1 MKPLKLTMRAFGP
14 YAGET
19 VIDFEKLQGR
29 HLFLICGPTGAGKT
43 TILDAM
49 CYALYGKTSGDRT
62 GEKMRSD
69 YADSSE
75 RTEVIFDFML
85 GDKTYRATRSPAQMV
100 DKKRGSG
107 QTLAAMQASLSELE
121 DGKEIN
127 TLRTGIEEAAGKLIG
142 LNADQFCQVILLP
155 QGDFRKLLV
164 AKADEREAIL
174 KQLFKTQRFS
184 DFKDRLKDRL
194 DAKVREKMEKQTRED
209 QILSSSGATDEK
221 QLSQMVEEAG
231 KELKEAQDIVKSRE
245 KESNE
250 FREVYQK
257 ETALMGHFTE
267 LEKALKQDAALKN
280 EEGRMKEMEASLS
293 LIRSARELA
302 PYFVQLDGITREGK
316 QEAVKLKT
324 ARADMET
331 YARLNETL
339 EKRIQELDAMKEK
352 REEERKTALKMQDLV
367 PKAKLY
373 GAAVQALKNAK
384 NALSRAEEETK
395 RRQAAAEAARKAR
408 DEQKEKADAVR
419 KSYIDGQAF
428 LLAEGL
434 EDGVPCPVCGAIHH
448 PAPARGG
455 DHVAKAEDVERAQK
469 EYERASAAYDRANDA
484 KEKHSTGAYA
494 KAVSDHAKADAQMKT
509 LEEIPAA
516 YRDPKYLEAEST
528 RLLTD
533 IRKWEQDKE
542 TAAAQLRKA
551 GADLSASQAA
561 CRNAEERRE
570 ELVKKYRETESVL
583 KEASDKAGFQSLD
596 ECKEW
601 YKKKDTEESVRKT
614 LEQYRADRKSTE
626 ERIKAEEQETAGKE
640 RPDMLALNEK
650 SKALQDQLKKASER
664 AAALKER
671 TETLQKAV
679 SDARAIEKELEDLR
693 KEEGLIR
700 GLYDLTSG
708 KKTRITLERY
718 VLGTLLDDVAN
729 AANLRLL
736 SMSRKRYSLH
746 RMTDESGLGK
756 GGLSLEVSDSFTG
769 RSRPANTLSGGET
782 FLASLSLALG
792 LADVVQSRQGGVRL
806 DTMFIDEGFGTLD
819 PDSLNSAM
827 NTLIDLQNTGRM
839 VGIISHVPELE
850 ERIDARLRHTRR
862 KRQQSRI
869 RDHRLRK

>member
-75 RTEVIFDFML
+75 RTEVVFDFML

-324 ARADMET
+324 AKADMET
-331 YARLNETL
+331 YSKLNETL

-373 GAAVQALKNAK
+373 GAAVQALKNAQ

-395 RRQAAAEAARKAR
+395 RLQTSAEAARKAR
-408 DEQKEKADAVR
+408 DAQKEKADAVR

-455 DHVAKAEDVERAQK
+455 DYVAKAEDVERAQK

-509 LEEIPAA
+509 LEEIPEA

-736 SMSRKRYSLH
+736 SMSRRRYSLH

-850 ERIDARLRHTRR
+850 ERIDARLRVTPAE
-862 KRQQSRI
+862 KGSKAEFEI
-869 RDHRLRK
+869 ID

>member
-331 YARLNETL
+331 YSKLNETL

-395 RRQAAAEAARKAR
+395 RLQAATEAARKAR

-419 KSYIDGQAF
+419 KSYIEGQAF

-455 DHVAKAEDVERAQK
+455 DNVAKAEDVERAQK

-509 LEEIPAA
+509 LEEIPEA

-583 KEASDKAGFQSLD
+583 KGASDKAGFQSLD

-736 SMSRKRYSLH
+736 SMSRRRYSLH

-850 ERIDARLRHTRR
+850 ERIDARLRVTPAE
-862 KRQQSRI
+862 KGSKAEFEI
-869 RDHRLRK
+869 ID

>member
-75 RTEVIFDFML
+75 RTEVVFDFML

-324 ARADMET
+324 AKADMET
-331 YARLNETL
+331 YSKLNETL

-395 RRQAAAEAARKAR
+395 RLQASAEAARKAR
-408 DEQKEKADAVR
+408 DAQKEKADAVR
-419 KSYIDGQAF
+419 KSYIEGQAF

-484 KEKHSTGAYA
+484 KEKHSTKAYA

-509 LEEIPAA
+509 LKEIPEA
-516 YRDPKYLEAEST
+516 YRDPKFLEMEST
-528 RLLTD
+528 RLLAD

-736 SMSRKRYSLH
+736 SMSRRRYSLH

-850 ERIDARLRHTRR
+850 ERIDARLRVTPAE
-862 KRQQSRI
+862 KGSKAEFEI
-869 RDHRLRK
+869 ID

>member
-367 PKAKLY
+367 PKTKLY

-850 ERIDARLRHTRR
+850 ERIDARLRVTPAE
-862 KRQQSRI
+862 KGSKAEFEI
-869 RDHRLRK
+869 ID

>member
-339 EKRIQELDAMKEK
+339 EKRIQELDAIKEK

-408 DEQKEKADAVR
+408 DAQKEKADAVR

-509 LEEIPAA
+509 LEEIPEA

-626 ERIKAEEQETAGKE
+626 ERIKAEEQATAGKE
-640 RPDMLALNEK
+640 RPDMQALNEK

-736 SMSRKRYSLH
+736 SMSRRRYSLH

-850 ERIDARLRHTRR
+850 ERIDARLRVTPAE
-862 KRQQSRI
+862 KGSKAEFEI
-869 RDHRLRK
+869 ID

>member
-331 YARLNETL
+331 YSKLNETL

-373 GAAVQALKNAK
+373 GAAVQVLKNAK

-395 RRQAAAEAARKAR
+395 RLQAAAEAARKAR

-509 LEEIPAA
+509 LKEIPEA
-516 YRDPKYLEAEST
+516 YRDPKFLEMEST
-528 RLLTD
+528 RLLAG
-533 IRKWEQDKE
+533 IRKWERDKE

-601 YKKKDTEESVRKT
+601 YKKKDTEERVRKT

-736 SMSRKRYSLH
+736 SMSRRRYSLH

-850 ERIDARLRHTRR
+850 ERIDARLRVTPAE
-862 KRQQSRI
+862 KGSKAKFEI
-869 RDHRLRK
+869 ID

>member
-231 KELKEAQDIVKSRE
+231 KELKEARDIVKSRE

-280 EEGRMKEMEASLS
+280 EEGRIKEMEASLS

-331 YARLNETL
+331 YSKLNETL

-395 RRQAAAEAARKAR
+395 RLQAAAEAARKAR
-408 DEQKEKADAVR
+408 DEQKQKADAVR
-419 KSYIDGQAF
+419 KSYIEGQAF

-455 DHVAKAEDVERAQK
+455 DNVAKAEDVERAQK
-469 EYERASAAYDRANDA
+469 EYERASAAYDRANDT

-494 KAVSDHAKADAQMKT
+494 KAMSDHAKADAQMKT
-509 LEEIPAA
+509 LEEIPDA

-640 RPDMLALNEK
+640 RPDMQALNEK

-679 SDARAIEKELEDLR
+679 SDARAIEKEMEDLR

-736 SMSRKRYSLH
+736 SMSRRRYSLH

-850 ERIDARLRHTRR
+850 ERIDARLRVTPAE
-862 KRQQSRI
+862 KGSKAEFEI
-869 RDHRLRK
+869 ID

>member
-324 ARADMET
+324 AKADMET
-331 YARLNETL
+331 YSKLNETL

-395 RRQAAAEAARKAR
+395 RLQTSAEAARKAR
-408 DEQKEKADAVR
+408 DAQKEKADAVR

-455 DHVAKAEDVERAQK
+455 DYVAKAEDVERAQK

-509 LEEIPAA
+509 LEEIPEA

-614 LEQYRADRKSTE
+614 LEQYRADRESTE

-671 TETLQKAV
+671 TETLQKTV

-736 SMSRKRYSLH
+736 SMSRRRYSLH

-850 ERIDARLRHTRR
+850 ERIDARLRVTPAE
-862 KRQQSRI
+862 KGSKAEFEI
-869 RDHRLRK
+869 ID

>member
-509 LEEIPAA
+509 LEEIPEA

-850 ERIDARLRHTRR
+850 ERIDARLRVTPAE
-862 KRQQSRI
+862 KGSKAEFEI
-869 RDHRLRK
+869 ID

>member
-331 YARLNETL
+331 YSKLNETL

-395 RRQAAAEAARKAR
+395 RLQAAAEAARKAR

-469 EYERASAAYDRANDA
+469 EYERTSAAYDRANDT

-494 KAVSDHAKADAQMKT
+494 KVMSDHAKADAQMKT
-509 LEEIPAA
+509 LEEIPEA

-626 ERIKAEEQETAGKE
+626 ERIKAEEQATAGKE

-736 SMSRKRYSLH
+736 SMSRRRYSLH

-850 ERIDARLRHTRR
+850 ERIDARLRVTPAE
-862 KRQQSRI
+862 KGSKAEFEI
-869 RDHRLRK
+869 ID

>member
-1 MKPLKLTMRAFGP
+1 
-14 YAGET
+14 
-19 VIDFEKLQGR
+19 
-29 HLFLICGPTGAGKT
+29 
-43 TILDAM
+43 
-49 CYALYGKTSGDRT
+49 
-62 GEKMRSD
+62 
-69 YADSSE
+69 
-75 RTEVIFDFML
+75 
-85 GDKTYRATRSPAQMV
+85 
-100 DKKRGSG
+100 
-107 QTLAAMQASLSELE
+107 
-121 DGKEIN
+121 
-127 TLRTGIEEAAGKLIG
+127 
-142 LNADQFCQVILLP
+142 
-155 QGDFRKLLV
+155 
-164 AKADEREAIL
+164 
-174 KQLFKTQRFS
+174 
-184 DFKDRLKDRL
+184 
-194 DAKVREKMEKQTRED
+194 
-209 QILSSSGATDEK
+209 
-221 QLSQMVEEAG
+221 
-231 KELKEAQDIVKSRE
+231 
-245 KESNE
+245 
-250 FREVYQK
+250 
-257 ETALMGHFTE
+257 
-267 LEKALKQDAALKN
+267 
-280 EEGRMKEMEASLS
+280 
-293 LIRSARELA
+293 
-302 PYFVQLDGITREGK
+302 
-316 QEAVKLKT
+316 
-324 ARADMET
+324 
-331 YARLNETL
+331 
-339 EKRIQELDAMKEK
+339 MKEK

-373 GAAVQALKNAK
+373 GAAVQALKNAQ

-395 RRQAAAEAARKAR
+395 RLQASAEAARKAR
-408 DEQKEKADAVR
+408 DAQKEKADAVR

-509 LEEIPAA
+509 LEEIPEA

-736 SMSRKRYSLH
+736 SMSRRRYSLH

-850 ERIDARLRHTRR
+850 ERIDARLRVTPAE
-862 KRQQSRI
+862 KGSKAEFEI
-869 RDHRLRK
+869 ID

>member
-1 MKPLKLTMRAFGP
+1 MRAFGP

-107 QTLAAMQASLSELE
+107 QTLAAMQASLSEME

-184 DFKDRLKDRL
+184 EFKDRLKDRL

-209 QILSSSGATDEK
+209 QILSTAGAADEK
-221 QLSQMVEEAG
+221 QLASIVEEAE
-231 KELKEAQDIVKSRE
+231 KSLQEAVETTRKQE

-267 LEKALKQDAALKN
+267 LDKALKQDAALKN

-302 PYFVQLDGITREGK
+302 PYFDQLDGITREGR
-316 QEAVKLKT
+316 QEAQKLKT
-324 ARADMET
+324 AKADMET

-395 RRQAAAEAARKAR
+395 RLQAAAEAARKAR

-419 KSYIDGQAF
+419 KSYIEGQAF

-494 KAVSDHAKADAQMKT
+494 KAMSDHAKADAQMKT
-509 LEEIPAA
+509 LEEIPEA

-601 YKKKDTEESVRKT
+601 YKKKDTEESVCKT

-736 SMSRKRYSLH
+736 SMSRRRYSLH

-850 ERIDARLRHTRR
+850 ERIDARLRVTPAE
-862 KRQQSRI
+862 KGSKAEFEI
-869 RDHRLRK
+869 ID

>member
-1 MKPLKLTMRAFGP
+1 MRAFGP

-302 PYFVQLDGITREGK
+302 PYFDQLDGITREGR
-316 QEAVKLKT
+316 QEAQKLKT
-324 ARADMET
+324 AKADMET

-395 RRQAAAEAARKAR
+395 RLQASAEAARKAR
-408 DEQKEKADAVR
+408 DAQKEKADAVR
-419 KSYIDGQAF
+419 KSYIEGQAF

-455 DHVAKAEDVERAQK
+455 DNVAKAEDVERAQK

-494 KAVSDHAKADAQMKT
+494 KAMSDHAKADAQMKT
-509 LEEIPAA
+509 LEEIPEA

-528 RLLTD
+528 RLLAD
-533 IRKWEQDKE
+533 IRKWERDKE

-583 KEASDKAGFQSLD
+583 KEASDKAGFKSLD

-626 ERIKAEEQETAGKE
+626 ERIKAEEQATAGKE
-640 RPDMLALNEK
+640 RPDMQALNEK

-736 SMSRKRYSLH
+736 SMSRRRYSLH

-850 ERIDARLRHTRR
+850 ERIDARLRVTPAE
-862 KRQQSRI
+862 KGSKAEFEI
-869 RDHRLRK
+869 ID

>member
-75 RTEVIFDFML
+75 RTEVVFDFML

-509 LEEIPAA
+509 LEEIPEA

-736 SMSRKRYSLH
+736 SMSRRRYSLH

-850 ERIDARLRHTRR
+850 ERIDARLRVTPAE
-862 KRQQSRI
+862 KGSKAEFEI
-869 RDHRLRK
+869 ID

>member
-1 MKPLKLTMRAFGP
+1 MRAFGP

-107 QTLAAMQASLSELE
+107 QTMAAMQASLSELE

-209 QILSSSGATDEK
+209 QILSTAGAADEK
-221 QLSQMVEEAG
+221 QLASIVEEAE
-231 KELKEAQDIVKSRE
+231 KSLQEAVETTRKQE

-267 LEKALKQDAALKN
+267 LDKALKQDAALKN

-302 PYFVQLDGITREGK
+302 PYFDQLDGITQEGR
-316 QEAVKLKT
+316 QEAQKLKT
-324 ARADMET
+324 AKADMET

-373 GAAVQALKNAK
+373 GAAVQALKNAQ

-395 RRQAAAEAARKAR
+395 RLQASAEAARKAR
-408 DEQKEKADAVR
+408 DAQKEKADAVR

-455 DHVAKAEDVERAQK
+455 DYVAKAEDVERAQK

-494 KAVSDHAKADAQMKT
+494 KAMSDHAKADAQMKT
-509 LEEIPAA
+509 LEEIPEA
-516 YRDPKYLEAEST
+516 YRDPKFLEMEST

-736 SMSRKRYSLH
+736 SMSRRRYSLH

-850 ERIDARLRHTRR
+850 ERIDARLRVTPAE
-862 KRQQSRI
+862 KGSKAEFEI
-869 RDHRLRK
+869 ID

>member
-331 YARLNETL
+331 YSKLNETL

-395 RRQAAAEAARKAR
+395 RLQAAAEAARKAR

-419 KSYIDGQAF
+419 KSYIEGQAF
-428 LLAEGL
+428 LLAEEL

-455 DHVAKAEDVERAQK
+455 DNVAKAEDVKRAQK

-509 LEEIPAA
+509 LEEIPEA

-736 SMSRKRYSLH
+736 SMSRRRYSLH

-850 ERIDARLRHTRR
+850 ERIDARLRVTPAE
-862 KRQQSRI
+862 KGSKAEFEI
-869 RDHRLRK
+869 ID

>member
-1 MKPLKLTMRAFGP
+1 MRAFGP

-184 DFKDRLKDRL
+184 EFKDRLKDRL

-209 QILSSSGATDEK
+209 QILSTAGAADEK
-221 QLSQMVEEAG
+221 QLASIVEEAE
-231 KELKEAQDIVKSRE
+231 KSLQEAVETTRKQE

-267 LEKALKQDAALKN
+267 LDKALKQDAALKN

-302 PYFVQLDGITREGK
+302 PYFDQLDGITREGR
-316 QEAVKLKT
+316 QEAQKLKT
-324 ARADMET
+324 AKADMET
-331 YARLNETL
+331 YTRLNETL

-373 GAAVQALKNAK
+373 GAAVQALKNAQ

-395 RRQAAAEAARKAR
+395 RLQASAEAARKAR
-408 DEQKEKADAVR
+408 DAQKEKADAVR

-455 DHVAKAEDVERAQK
+455 DYVAKAEDVERAQK

-509 LEEIPAA
+509 LEEIPEA
-516 YRDPKYLEAEST
+516 YRDPKFLEMEST

-850 ERIDARLRHTRR
+850 ERIDARLRVTPAE
-862 KRQQSRI
+862 KGSKAEFEI
-869 RDHRLRK
+869 ID

>member
-324 ARADMET
+324 AKADMET
-331 YARLNETL
+331 YSKLNETL

-373 GAAVQALKNAK
+373 GAAVQALKNAQ

-395 RRQAAAEAARKAR
+395 RLQAAAEAARKAR

-419 KSYIDGQAF
+419 KSYIEGQAF

-455 DHVAKAEDVERAQK
+455 DNVAKAEDVERAQK
-469 EYERASAAYDRANDA
+469 EYERASAAYDRANDT

-494 KAVSDHAKADAQMKT
+494 KAMSDHAKADAQMKT
-509 LEEIPAA
+509 LEEIPEA

-626 ERIKAEEQETAGKE
+626 ERIKAEEQATAGKE
-640 RPDMLALNEK
+640 RPDMQALNEK

-736 SMSRKRYSLH
+736 SMSRRRYSLH

-850 ERIDARLRHTRR
+850 ERIDARLRVTPAE
-862 KRQQSRI
+862 KGSKAEFEI
-869 RDHRLRK
+869 ID

>member
-1 MKPLKLTMRAFGP
+1 ML
-14 YAGET
+14 
-19 VIDFEKLQGR
+19 VD
-29 HLFLICGPTGAGKT
+29 KT
-43 TILDAM
+43 T
-49 CYALYGKTSGDRT
+49 
-62 GEKMRSD
+62 
-69 YADSSE
+69 
-75 RTEVIFDFML
+75 
-85 GDKTYRATRSPAQMV
+85 RATRSPAQMV

-184 DFKDRLKDRL
+184 EFKDRLKDRL

-209 QILSSSGATDEK
+209 QILSTAGAADEK
-221 QLSQMVEEAG
+221 QLASIVEEAE
-231 KELKEAQDIVKSRE
+231 KSLQEAVETTRKQE

-267 LEKALKQDAALKN
+267 LDKALKQDAALKN

-302 PYFVQLDGITREGK
+302 PYFDQLDGITREGR
-316 QEAVKLKT
+316 QEAQKLKT
-324 ARADMET
+324 AKADMET

-373 GAAVQALKNAK
+373 GAAVQALKNAQ
-384 NALSRAEEETK
+384 NALFRAEEETK
-395 RRQAAAEAARKAR
+395 RLQASAEAARRAR
-408 DEQKEKADAVR
+408 DAQKEKADAVR

-509 LEEIPAA
+509 LEEIPEA
-516 YRDPKYLEAEST
+516 YRDPKFLEMEST
-528 RLLTD
+528 RLLAG

-736 SMSRKRYSLH
+736 SMSRRRYSLH

-850 ERIDARLRHTRR
+850 ERIDARLRVTPAE
-862 KRQQSRI
+862 KGSKAEFEI
-869 RDHRLRK
+869 ID

>member
-184 DFKDRLKDRL
+184 EFKDRLKDRL

-331 YARLNETL
+331 YSKLNETL

-395 RRQAAAEAARKAR
+395 RLQAAAEAARKAR

-419 KSYIDGQAF
+419 KSYIEGQAF

-469 EYERASAAYDRANDA
+469 EYERASAAYDRANDT

-494 KAVSDHAKADAQMKT
+494 KAMSDHAKADAQMKT
-509 LEEIPAA
+509 LEEIPEA

-601 YKKKDTEESVRKT
+601 YKKKDTEESVCKT

-736 SMSRKRYSLH
+736 SMSRRRYSLH

-850 ERIDARLRHTRR
+850 ERIDARLRVTPAE
-862 KRQQSRI
+862 KGSKAEFEI
-869 RDHRLRK
+869 ID

>member
-209 QILSSSGATDEK
+209 QILSTAGATDEK

-267 LEKALKQDAALKN
+267 LDKALKQDAALKN

-324 ARADMET
+324 AKADMET
-331 YARLNETL
+331 YSKLNETL

-367 PKAKLY
+367 PKATLY
-373 GAAVQALKNAK
+373 GAAVQALKNTK

-395 RRQAAAEAARKAR
+395 RLQAAAEAARKAR

-419 KSYIDGQAF
+419 KSYIEGQAF

-455 DHVAKAEDVERAQK
+455 DNVAKAEDVERAQK
-469 EYERASAAYDRANDA
+469 EYERASAAYDRANDT

-494 KAVSDHAKADAQMKT
+494 KAMSDHAKADAQMKT
-509 LEEIPAA
+509 LEEIPEA

-736 SMSRKRYSLH
+736 SMSRRRYSLH

-839 VGIISHVPELE
+839 VGIISHVAELK
-850 ERIDARLRHTRR
+850 ERISAQLEIIPTNQGSTTRFR
-862 KRQQSRI
+862 V
-869 RDHRLRK
+869 

>member
-331 YARLNETL
+331 YSKLNETL

-395 RRQAAAEAARKAR
+395 RLQAAAEAARKAR

-419 KSYIDGQAF
+419 KSYIEGQAF

-455 DHVAKAEDVERAQK
+455 DNVAKAEDVERAQK
-469 EYERASAAYDRANDA
+469 EYERASAAYDRANDT

-494 KAVSDHAKADAQMKT
+494 KAMSDHAKADAQMKT
-509 LEEIPAA
+509 LEEIPDA

-640 RPDMLALNEK
+640 RPDMQALNEK

-679 SDARAIEKELEDLR
+679 SDARAIEKEMEDLR

-736 SMSRKRYSLH
+736 SMSRRRYSLH

-850 ERIDARLRHTRR
+850 ERIDARLRVTPAE
-862 KRQQSRI
+862 KGSKAEFEI
-869 RDHRLRK
+869 ID

>member
-75 RTEVIFDFML
+75 RTEVVFDFML

-331 YARLNETL
+331 YSKLNETL

-395 RRQAAAEAARKAR
+395 RLQAAAEAARKAR

-419 KSYIDGQAF
+419 KSYIEGQAF

-455 DHVAKAEDVERAQK
+455 DNVAKAEDVERAQK

-509 LEEIPAA
+509 LEEIPEA

-736 SMSRKRYSLH
+736 SMSRRRYSLH

-850 ERIDARLRHTRR
+850 ERIDARLRVTPAE
-862 KRQQSRI
+862 KGSKAEFEI
-869 RDHRLRK
+869 ID

>member
-184 DFKDRLKDRL
+184 EFKDSLKDRL

-331 YARLNETL
+331 YSKLNETL

-395 RRQAAAEAARKAR
+395 RLQAAAEAARKAR

-469 EYERASAAYDRANDA
+469 EYERTSAAYDRANDT

-494 KAVSDHAKADAQMKT
+494 KAMSDHAKADAQMKT
-509 LEEIPAA
+509 LEEIPEA

-736 SMSRKRYSLH
+736 SMSRRRYSLH

-850 ERIDARLRHTRR
+850 ERIDARLRVTPAE
-862 KRQQSRI
+862 KGSKAEFEI
-869 RDHRLRK
+869 ID

>member
-1 MKPLKLTMRAFGP
+1 MRAFGP

-107 QTLAAMQASLSELE
+107 QTLAAMQASLSEME

-184 DFKDRLKDRL
+184 EFKDRLKDRL

-209 QILSSSGATDEK
+209 QILSTAGAADEK
-221 QLSQMVEEAG
+221 QLASIVEEAE
-231 KELKEAQDIVKSRE
+231 KSLQEAVETTRKQE

-267 LEKALKQDAALKN
+267 LDKALKQDAALKN

-302 PYFVQLDGITREGK
+302 PYFDQLDGITREGR
-316 QEAVKLKT
+316 QEAQKLKT
-324 ARADMET
+324 AKADMET

-395 RRQAAAEAARKAR
+395 RLQAAAEAARKAR

-419 KSYIDGQAF
+419 KSYIEGQAF
-428 LLAEGL
+428 LLAEEL

-509 LEEIPAA
+509 LEEIPEA

-736 SMSRKRYSLH
+736 SMSRRRYSLH

-850 ERIDARLRHTRR
+850 ERIDARLRVTPAE
-862 KRQQSRI
+862 KGSKAEFEI
-869 RDHRLRK
+869 ID

>member
-1 MKPLKLTMRAFGP
+1 MRAFGP

-184 DFKDRLKDRL
+184 EFKDRLKDRL

-209 QILSSSGATDEK
+209 QILSTAGAADEK
-221 QLSQMVEEAG
+221 QLASIVEEAE
-231 KELKEAQDIVKSRE
+231 KSLQEAVETTRKQE

-267 LEKALKQDAALKN
+267 LDKALKQDAALKN

-302 PYFVQLDGITREGK
+302 PYFDQLDGITREGR

-324 ARADMET
+324 AKADMET

-373 GAAVQALKNAK
+373 GAAVQALKNAQ

-395 RRQAAAEAARKAR
+395 RLQASAEAARKAR
-408 DEQKEKADAVR
+408 DAQKEKADAVR

-455 DHVAKAEDVERAQK
+455 DNVAKAEDVERAQK

-494 KAVSDHAKADAQMKT
+494 KAMSDHAKADAQMKT
-509 LEEIPAA
+509 LEEIPEA
-516 YRDPKYLEAEST
+516 YRDPKFLEMEST

-736 SMSRKRYSLH
+736 SMSRRRYSLH

-850 ERIDARLRHTRR
+850 ERIDARLRVTPAE
-862 KRQQSRI
+862 KGSKAEFEI
-869 RDHRLRK
+869 ID

>member
-1 MKPLKLTMRAFGP
+1 MRAFGP

-184 DFKDRLKDRL
+184 EFKDRLKDRL

-209 QILSSSGATDEK
+209 QILSTAGAADEK
-221 QLSQMVEEAG
+221 QLASIVEEAE
-231 KELKEAQDIVKSRE
+231 KSLQEAVETTRKQE

-267 LEKALKQDAALKN
+267 LDKALKQDAALKN

-302 PYFVQLDGITREGK
+302 PYFDQLDGITREGR
-316 QEAVKLKT
+316 QEAQKLKT
-324 ARADMET
+324 AKADMET

-373 GAAVQALKNAK
+373 GAAVQALKNAQ

-395 RRQAAAEAARKAR
+395 RLQASAEAARKAR
-408 DEQKEKADAVR
+408 DAQKEKADAVR

-455 DHVAKAEDVERAQK
+455 DYVAKAEDVERAQK

-509 LEEIPAA
+509 LEEIPEA

-601 YKKKDTEESVRKT
+601 YKKKDMEESVRKT

-736 SMSRKRYSLH
+736 SMSRRRYSLH

-850 ERIDARLRHTRR
+850 ERIDARLRVTPAE
-862 KRQQSRI
+862 KGSKAEFEI
-869 RDHRLRK
+869 ID

>member
-75 RTEVIFDFML
+75 RTEVVFDFML

-107 QTLAAMQASLSELE
+107 QTLAAMQASLSKLE

-209 QILSSSGATDEK
+209 QILSSSGATDEE

-267 LEKALKQDAALKN
+267 LDKALKQDAALKN

-324 ARADMET
+324 AKADMET
-331 YARLNETL
+331 YSKLNETL

-395 RRQAAAEAARKAR
+395 RLQAAAEAARKAR

-419 KSYIDGQAF
+419 KSYIEGQAF

-455 DHVAKAEDVERAQK
+455 DNVAKAEDVERAQK
-469 EYERASAAYDRANDA
+469 EYERASAAYDRANDT

-494 KAVSDHAKADAQMKT
+494 KAMSDHAKADAQMKT
-509 LEEIPAA
+509 LEEIPEA

-626 ERIKAEEQETAGKE
+626 ERIKAEEQATAGKE
-640 RPDMLALNEK
+640 RPDMQALNEK

-736 SMSRKRYSLH
+736 SMSRRRYSLH

-850 ERIDARLRHTRR
+850 ERIDARLRVTPAE
-862 KRQQSRI
+862 KGSKAEFEI
-869 RDHRLRK
+869 ID

>member
-267 LEKALKQDAALKN
+267 FEKALKQDAALKN

-324 ARADMET
+324 AKADMET
-331 YARLNETL
+331 YSKLNETL

-373 GAAVQALKNAK
+373 GAAVQALKNTK

-395 RRQAAAEAARKAR
+395 RLQAAAEAARKAR

-419 KSYIDGQAF
+419 KSYIEGQAF

-455 DHVAKAEDVERAQK
+455 DNVAKAEDVERAQK
-469 EYERASAAYDRANDA
+469 EYERASAAYDRANDT

-494 KAVSDHAKADAQMKT
+494 KAMSDHAKADAQMKT
-509 LEEIPAA
+509 LEEIPEA

-583 KEASDKAGFQSLD
+583 KKASDKAGFQSLD

-626 ERIKAEEQETAGKE
+626 ERIKAEEQATAGKE
-640 RPDMLALNEK
+640 RPDMQALNEK

-736 SMSRKRYSLH
+736 SMSRRRYSLH

-850 ERIDARLRHTRR
+850 ERIDARLRVTPAE
-862 KRQQSRI
+862 KGSKAEFEI
-869 RDHRLRK
+869 ID

>member
-1 MKPLKLTMRAFGP
+1 MRAFGP

-184 DFKDRLKDRL
+184 EFKDRLKDRL

-209 QILSSSGATDEK
+209 QILSTAGAADEK
-221 QLSQMVEEAG
+221 QLASIVEEAE
-231 KELKEAQDIVKSRE
+231 KSLQEAVETTRKQE

-267 LEKALKQDAALKN
+267 LDKALKQDAALKN

-302 PYFVQLDGITREGK
+302 PYFDQLDGITREGR
-316 QEAVKLKT
+316 QEAQKLKT
-324 ARADMET
+324 AKADMET
-331 YARLNETL
+331 YTRLNETL

-373 GAAVQALKNAK
+373 GAAVQALKNAQ

-395 RRQAAAEAARKAR
+395 RLQASAEAARKAR
-408 DEQKEKADAVR
+408 DAQKEKADAVR

-455 DHVAKAEDVERAQK
+455 DYVAKAEDVERAQK

-509 LEEIPAA
+509 LEEIPEA
-516 YRDPKYLEAEST
+516 YRDPKFLEMEST

-601 YKKKDTEESVRKT
+601 YKKKDTEESVRKA

-736 SMSRKRYSLH
+736 SMSRRRYSLH

-850 ERIDARLRHTRR
+850 ERIDARLRVTPAE
-862 KRQQSRI
+862 KGSKAEFEI
-869 RDHRLRK
+869 ID

>member
-331 YARLNETL
+331 YSKLNETL

-395 RRQAAAEAARKAR
+395 RLQTSAEAARKAR
-408 DEQKEKADAVR
+408 DAQKEKADAVR

-455 DHVAKAEDVERAQK
+455 DYVAKAEDVERAQK

-509 LEEIPAA
+509 LEEIPEA

-736 SMSRKRYSLH
+736 SMSRRRYSLH

-850 ERIDARLRHTRR
+850 ERIDARLRVTPAE
-862 KRQQSRI
+862 KGSKAEFEI
-869 RDHRLRK
+869 ID

>member
-1 MKPLKLTMRAFGP
+1 MRAFGP

-184 DFKDRLKDRL
+184 EFKDRLKDRL

-209 QILSSSGATDEK
+209 QILSTAGAADEK
-221 QLSQMVEEAG
+221 QLASIVEEAE
-231 KELKEAQDIVKSRE
+231 KSLQEAVETTRKQE

-267 LEKALKQDAALKN
+267 LDKALKQDAALKN

-302 PYFVQLDGITREGK
+302 PYFDQLDGITREGR
-316 QEAVKLKT
+316 QEAQKLKT
-324 ARADMET
+324 AKADMET

-373 GAAVQALKNAK
+373 GAAVQALKNAQ

-395 RRQAAAEAARKAR
+395 RLQASAEAARKAR
-408 DEQKEKADAVR
+408 DAQKEKADAVR

-455 DHVAKAEDVERAQK
+455 DYVAKAEDVERAQK

-494 KAVSDHAKADAQMKT
+494 KAMSDHAKADAQMKT
-509 LEEIPAA
+509 LEEIPEA
-516 YRDPKYLEAEST
+516 YRDPKFLEMEST

-542 TAAAQLRKA
+542 TAAAQLRKV

-736 SMSRKRYSLH
+736 SMSRRRYSLH

-850 ERIDARLRHTRR
+850 ERIDARLRVTPAE
-862 KRQQSRI
+862 KGSKAEFEI
-869 RDHRLRK
+869 ID

>member
-1 MKPLKLTMRAFGP
+1 M
-14 YAGET
+14 
-19 VIDFEKLQGR
+19 
-29 HLFLICGPTGAGKT
+29 
-43 TILDAM
+43 
-49 CYALYGKTSGDRT
+49 
-62 GEKMRSD
+62 
-69 YADSSE
+69 
-75 RTEVIFDFML
+75 
-85 GDKTYRATRSPAQMV
+85 
-100 DKKRGSG
+100 
-107 QTLAAMQASLSELE
+107 
-121 DGKEIN
+121 
-127 TLRTGIEEAAGKLIG
+127 
-142 LNADQFCQVILLP
+142 
-155 QGDFRKLLV
+155 
-164 AKADEREAIL
+164 
-174 KQLFKTQRFS
+174 
-184 DFKDRLKDRL
+184 
-194 DAKVREKMEKQTRED
+194 
-209 QILSSSGATDEK
+209 
-221 QLSQMVEEAG
+221 
-231 KELKEAQDIVKSRE
+231 
-245 KESNE
+245 
-250 FREVYQK
+250 
-257 ETALMGHFTE
+257 
-267 LEKALKQDAALKN
+267 
-280 EEGRMKEMEASLS
+280 
-293 LIRSARELA
+293 
-302 PYFVQLDGITREGK
+302 
-316 QEAVKLKT
+316 
-324 ARADMET
+324 
-331 YARLNETL
+331 
-339 EKRIQELDAMKEK
+339 
-352 REEERKTALKMQDLV
+352 
-367 PKAKLY
+367 
-373 GAAVQALKNAK
+373 
-384 NALSRAEEETK
+384 
-395 RRQAAAEAARKAR
+395 
-408 DEQKEKADAVR
+408 
-419 KSYIDGQAF
+419 
-428 LLAEGL
+428 
-434 EDGVPCPVCGAIHH
+434 PCPVCGAIHH

-455 DHVAKAEDVERAQK
+455 DYVAKAEDVERAQK

-509 LEEIPAA
+509 LEEIPEA
-516 YRDPKYLEAEST
+516 YRDPKFLEMEST
-528 RLLTD
+528 RLLAD

-736 SMSRKRYSLH
+736 SMSRRRYSLH

-850 ERIDARLRHTRR
+850 ERIDARLRVTPAE
-862 KRQQSRI
+862 KGSKAEFEI
-869 RDHRLRK
+869 ID

>member
-331 YARLNETL
+331 YSKLNETL

-395 RRQAAAEAARKAR
+395 RLQAAAEAARKAR

-419 KSYIDGQAF
+419 KSYIEGQAF

-469 EYERASAAYDRANDA
+469 EYERASAAYDRANDT

-494 KAVSDHAKADAQMKT
+494 KAMSDHAKADAQMKT
-509 LEEIPAA
+509 LEEIPEA

-596 ECKEW
+596 ECREW

-640 RPDMLALNEK
+640 RPDMQALNEK

-736 SMSRKRYSLH
+736 SMSRRRYSLH

-850 ERIDARLRHTRR
+850 ERIDARLRVTPAE
-862 KRQQSRI
+862 KGSKAEFEI
-869 RDHRLRK
+869 ID

>member
-331 YARLNETL
+331 YSKLNETL

-352 REEERKTALKMQDLV
+352 REEGRKTALKMQDLV

-395 RRQAAAEAARKAR
+395 RLQAAAEAARKAR

-419 KSYIDGQAF
+419 KSYIEGQAF

-455 DHVAKAEDVERAQK
+455 DNVAKAEDVERAQK
-469 EYERASAAYDRANDA
+469 EYERASAAYDRANDT

-494 KAVSDHAKADAQMKT
+494 KAMSDHAKADAQMKT
-509 LEEIPAA
+509 LEEIPEA

-736 SMSRKRYSLH
+736 SMSRRRYSLH

-850 ERIDARLRHTRR
+850 ERIDARLRVTPAE
-862 KRQQSRI
+862 KGSKAEFEI
-869 RDHRLRK
+869 ID

>member
-1 MKPLKLTMRAFGP
+1 MRAFGP

-107 QTLAAMQASLSELE
+107 QTLAAMQASLSEME

-184 DFKDRLKDRL
+184 EFKDRLKDRL

-209 QILSSSGATDEK
+209 QILSTAGAADEK
-221 QLSQMVEEAG
+221 QLASIVEEAE
-231 KELKEAQDIVKSRE
+231 KSLQEAVETTRKQE

-267 LEKALKQDAALKN
+267 LDKALKQDAALKN

-302 PYFVQLDGITREGK
+302 PYFDQLDGITREGR
-316 QEAVKLKT
+316 QEAQKLKT
-324 ARADMET
+324 AKADMET

-395 RRQAAAEAARKAR
+395 RLQAAAEAARKAR

-509 LEEIPAA
+509 LEEIPEA

-626 ERIKAEEQETAGKE
+626 ERIKAEEQATAGKE

-650 SKALQDQLKKASER
+650 SKALQDQLKKASEK

-736 SMSRKRYSLH
+736 SMSRRRYSLH

-850 ERIDARLRHTRR
+850 ERIDARLRVTPAE
-862 KRQQSRI
+862 KGSKAEFEI
-869 RDHRLRK
+869 ID

>member
-331 YARLNETL
+331 YSKLNETL

-395 RRQAAAEAARKAR
+395 RLQAAAEAARKAR

-419 KSYIDGQAF
+419 KSYIEGQAF

-509 LEEIPAA
+509 LEEIPEA

-736 SMSRKRYSLH
+736 SMSRRRYSLH

-850 ERIDARLRHTRR
+850 ERIDARLRVTPAE
-862 KRQQSRI
+862 KGSKAEFEI
-869 RDHRLRK
+869 ID

>member
-1 MKPLKLTMRAFGP
+1 MRAFGP

-184 DFKDRLKDRL
+184 EFKDSLKDRL

-209 QILSSSGATDEK
+209 QILSTAGAADEK
-221 QLSQMVEEAG
+221 QLASIVEEAE
-231 KELKEAQDIVKSRE
+231 KSLQEAVETTRKQE

-267 LEKALKQDAALKN
+267 LDKALKQDAALKN

-302 PYFVQLDGITREGK
+302 PYFDQLDGITREGR
-316 QEAVKLKT
+316 QEAQKLKT
-324 ARADMET
+324 AKADMET

-373 GAAVQALKNAK
+373 GAAVQALKNAQ

-395 RRQAAAEAARKAR
+395 RLQTSAEAARKAR
-408 DEQKEKADAVR
+408 DAQKEKADAVR

-455 DHVAKAEDVERAQK
+455 DYVAKAEDVERAQK

-509 LEEIPAA
+509 LEEIPEA

-736 SMSRKRYSLH
+736 SMSRRRYSLH

-756 GGLSLEVSDSFTG
+756 GGLSLEVSDTFTG

-850 ERIDARLRHTRR
+850 ERIDARLRVTPAE
-862 KRQQSRI
+862 KGSKAEFEI
-869 RDHRLRK
+869 ID

>member
-267 LEKALKQDAALKN
+267 LDKALKQDAALKN

-331 YARLNETL
+331 YSKLNETL

-395 RRQAAAEAARKAR
+395 RLQAAAEAARKAR

-419 KSYIDGQAF
+419 KSYIEGQAF

-494 KAVSDHAKADAQMKT
+494 KAVSDHAKADTQMKT
-509 LEEIPAA
+509 LEEIPEA

-736 SMSRKRYSLH
+736 SMSRRRYSLH

-850 ERIDARLRHTRR
+850 ERIDARLRVTPAE
-862 KRQQSRI
+862 KGSKAEFEI
-869 RDHRLRK
+869 ID